1 MSRLLILSIV
11 TSILLTACW
20 VASES
25 GEGPEP
31 VISFEPV
38 GSPLFVDTLIDS
50 DIDADVVVIGF
61 LVADSDGV
69 LLCGAIM
76 ESFPPQ
82 CGSNSVTVT
91 GIERLDVDFQESQ
104 GVRWT
109 DSHVTVWGHFS
120 DRLLTVLDGDPPSDS
135 VIQTNDTE

>member
-11 TSILLTACW
+11 TSFLLTACW

-25 GEGPEP
+25 GESPEP
-31 VISFEPV
+31 VISFEPA
-38 GSPLFVDTLIDS
+38 GSPLIADTLFDS
-50 DIDADVVVIGF
+50 DIDADVLVVGF
-61 LVADSDGV
+61 LVADSVGV
-69 LLCGAIM
+69 RLCGAIM

-91 GIERLDVDFQESQ
+91 GIERLDVTFQESQ

-109 DSHVTVWGHFS
+109 DTHVTVWGHFS
-120 DRLLTVLDGDPPSDS
+120 DGLLTVLEGDPPSDN
-135 VIQTNDTE
+135 VIQPNDTE

>member
-1 MSRLLILSIV
+1 
-11 TSILLTACW
+11 
-20 VASES
+20 
-25 GEGPEP
+25 
-31 VISFEPV
+31 
-38 GSPLFVDTLIDS
+38 
-50 DIDADVVVIGF
+50 
-61 LVADSDGV
+61 
-69 LLCGAIM
+69 M

>member
-25 GEGPEP
+25 GERPEP

-50 DIDADVVVIGF
+50 DIDADVVVVGF

-69 LLCGAIM
+69 LLCG
-76 ESFPPQ
+76 SVRTQ
-82 CGSNSVTVT
+82 CSSRN
-91 GIERLDVDFQESQ
+91 
-104 GVRWT
+104 
-109 DSHVTVWGHFS
+109 
-120 DRLLTVLDGDPPSDS
+120 
-135 VIQTNDTE
+135 